1 MAAIPYRLKRERFHF
16 GRRTVNQA
24 GQGHLARGSIRR
36 GDIVMSASSQVR
48 WRPQST
54 TRRATFSQWAIPI
67 VFAAIAVARFA
78 ADKTVDLTIA
88 VGGGHGELSAPTQL
102 LHSWI
107 DTAYSPFS
115 RSE

>member
-24 GQGHLARGSIRR
+24 GQGYLARGSIRR

-54 TRRATFSQWAIPI
+54 TRRATFSAWAMSI
-67 VFAAIAVARFA
+67 VFAAIAAVSFA
-78 ADKTVDLTIA
+78 IDQTVDLTIA
-88 VGGGHGELSAPTQL
+88 AGGEHGELSAPVQL
-102 LHSWI
+102 LNSWI
-107 DTAYSPFS
+107 DTAYGPFN
-115 RSE
+115 RAD